1 MLIDLNFLPLETSD
15 FTIPVFRSKF
25 NGEPKQDGYFAAQ
38 LPTALTGGRDSEYA
52 YYRVGLS
59 SYDGATPYTF
69 HANENPQLMTSIM
82 WYFLKQWAERL
93 VAENCIQADII
104 DRFEKFIS
112 FIVEDL
118 PKGQPRLSISLL
130 FKHCKTMWNIA

>member
-1 MLIDLNFLPLETSD
+1 MLIDLIFLPLETSD

-59 SYDGATPYTF
+59 K
-69 HANENPQLMTSIM
+69 L
-82 WYFLKQWAERL
+82 
-93 VAENCIQADII
+93 
-104 DRFEKFIS
+104 
-112 FIVEDL
+112 
-118 PKGQPRLSISLL
+118 
-130 FKHCKTMWNIA
+130 